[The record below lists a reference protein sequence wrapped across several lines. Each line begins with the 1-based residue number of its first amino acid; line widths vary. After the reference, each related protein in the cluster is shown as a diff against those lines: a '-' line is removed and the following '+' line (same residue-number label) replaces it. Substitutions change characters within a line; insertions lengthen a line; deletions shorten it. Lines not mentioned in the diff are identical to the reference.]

1 LIFLVGGCSSTDKP
15 QQGVVGFV
23 EGFLGGVAADEPRAA
38 TIGRDV
44 LSAGGTAADAATAV
58 YFALSVTM
66 PSAASLGGGG
76 VCIVHDWKTKKTE
89 TLDFLARPPQAIP
102 AGATRPTAVPGNPRG
117 FFALHSRFGRLR
129 WEALVGSAENLARFG
144 TPVSRAFAVDL
155 ARVGNALLAD
165 PNARRIFG
173 QAGGQRVPG
182 EGETLVQF
190 ELASMLGLIRR
201 AGPGDFYDGPA
212 AHQLVAAVNA
222 AGGSLSID
230 DLRAYRPEWRE
241 TVRIRFGNEVAHF
254 TSPPGAAG
262 ALAAAMW
269 RMLAD
274 DDRFEDAQPA
284 VRDHLLAETALRAF
298 ADRGRWLKED
308 ATSSVPLADLAS
320 PTRAEAL
327 MASYR
332 EDRHT
337 PAAEITPPP
346 VERLENPA
354 ATSFVVV
361 DRDSSA
367 VACALTMNNL
377 FGTGRIAG
385 GTGILLAAMPGPA
398 GRGPTS
404 LGPMMV
410 LNEHVNELIFA
421 GAASGG
427 SAAPTALVGVAA
439 RAMLAE
445 QTLAQAMEAKRVHHQ
460 GVPDTTFV
468 ESTSSEESRE
478 DLARRG
484 HQVKVSPFLGRV
496 NAVYCPDGLPS
507 HSNRCT
513 LATEAPPRGY
523 GLTAIG
529 GE

>member
-1 LIFLVGGCSSTDKP
+1 
-15 QQGVVGFV
+15 
-23 EGFLGGVAADEPRAA
+23 
-38 TIGRDV
+38 V

-385 GTGILLAAMPGPA
+385 APASCWRRCRGRRPRPDLAGADD
-398 GRGPTS
+398 
-404 LGPMMV
+404 V